1 MSLMKT
7 QRLTASLLLWA
18 FALAP
23 VPAAAQA
30 GRWDSLLSDSH
41 WYVPVPQLLAYGSS
55 STSFARP
62 FPMGDQTTWSF
73 GTAENGVFTGTTTA
87 SLAIGS
93 VVSTSD
99 SVVQGI
105 VTESGQARMVFTQ
118 VGQDKSTIGIGQVR
132 LRDGVFALEMQMIT
146 GSDGLLVTHWAYMLP
161 YNPANFT
168 PPPATTIPV
177 SLSAPQWKWTAGTR
191 WRIVSETVF
200 GTTVPGKLII
210 TNYKNGYFW
219 GQGIGPGP
227 ESQPFTF
234 LGSIT
239 PEGNV
244 LFSVL
249 DEGSLSELNGQ
260 LLGDPSAAEMVL
272 RSYLVSETANAA
284 LIRLVRPYVQA
295 VTEAGDTSATQAA
308 EVLYQLAGTETG
320 LDGAMA
326 PVFDAFDQ
334 LAGAA
339 LSDAITQTLPLFV
352 GAGPRATYDT
362 QRIVQQSVLDR
373 IDTVQGLS
381 TGDPLQPE
389 AELWIKPFGNRLS
402 QDSRDDLPGY
412 DISGGGLILG
422 FDRRVSTTTT
432 LGGMLAYASNQITGK
447 DDAATDA
454 LTLNSVQFGIYGTTW
469 LDPSTELNGQ
479 IDGAVTGN
487 SGLRT
492 IDFLPASATSDYD
505 SRTGHIGIG
514 LRRIIPA
521 TPDRLMIP
529 SLRIDYARVDTDAY
543 TESGAGSLDL
553 TVGAQSYEELRLTA
567 GIRGDVR
574 MTDRLRLS
582 VDGAA
587 GYNVLDTQTQITATY
602 EGGGDSFVSA
612 GEDVS
617 PWLFSLG
624 IGIISITQ
632 GGTDVALRYDL
643 QASPTGY
650 LSQTA
655 SVRFTLTF

>member
-1 MSLMKT
+1 M
-7 QRLTASLLLWA
+7 
-18 FALAP
+18 LAP
-23 VPAAAQA
+23 PALAQA

-41 WYVPVPQLLAYGSS
+41 WYVPVPQLLAYGSP

-73 GTAENGVFTGTTTA
+73 GTAVNGVFTGTTTA
-87 SLAIGS
+87 SLAIGP

-118 VGQDKSTIGIGQVR
+118 VGQDTSTVGIGQIR
-132 LRDGVFALEMQMIT
+132 LRDGVYALEMQMIT
-146 GSDGLLVTHWAYMLP
+146 GSGGLLVTHWAYMLP
-161 YNPANFT
+161 YDPAVFT

-177 SLSAPQWKWTAGTR
+177 SLSAPQRKWTAGTR

-200 GTTVPGKLII
+200 GTAVPGKLII
-210 TNYKNGYFW
+210 TTYKNGYIW

-244 LFSVL
+244 LFSIL
-249 DEGSLSELNGQ
+249 DDGTLSELDGQ

-295 VTEAGDTSATQAA
+295 VTEAGDTAATGAA

-339 LSDAITQTLPLFV
+339 LSDAISQTLPLFD
-352 GAGPRATYDT
+352 GAGPRATHET
-362 QRIVQQSVLDR
+362 QRVVQQSVLDR
-373 IDTVQGLS
+373 IDAVQGLAA
-381 TGDPLQPE
+381 GAPPQPE
-389 AELWIKPFGNRLS
+389 SGLWITPFGNRLR
-402 QDSRDDLPGY
+402 QDSRDGLPGH
-412 DISGGGLILG
+412 DISGCGLILG
-422 FDRRVSTTTT
+422 FDRRISTTTV
-432 LGGMLAYASNQITGK
+432 LGGLLAYASNQITGAG
-447 DDAATDA
+447 DAATDA
-454 LTLNSVQFGIYGTTW
+454 LTLNGRQLGLYGTTW

-479 IDGAVTGN
+479 IDGAVTRN
-487 SGLRT
+487 SGLRG
-492 IDFLPASATSDYD
+492 IDFLPAAATSDYD
-505 SRTGHIGIG
+505 SRMGHIGIG
-514 LRRIIPA
+514 LRRILTESPG
-521 TPDRLMIP
+521 RQMIP
-529 SLRIDYARVDTDAY
+529 SLRIDYARVDTGAY

-553 TVGAQSYEELRLTA
+553 TVGAQSYEELRLSA
-567 GIRGDVR
+567 GMRGDVR
-574 MTDRLRLS
+574 MTDSLRLS

-587 GYNVLDTQTQITATY
+587 GYNLLDTGTQIIAIY
-602 EGGGDSFVSA
+602 AGGGDSFVST
-612 GEDVS
+612 GQDIS
-617 PWLFSLG
+617 PWLFSFG
-624 IGIISITQ
+624 IGVASILQ

-643 QASPTGY
+643 QTSPTGY